1 MLPPDAYTK
10 ADLLLIVPRVAEL
23 TYTAWDIKAFADD
36 VWREGD
42 DALRQALQ
50 QQWEANR
57 GETGGHEWTPPEW
70 AEIAEDGIPLPP
82 LKWSDDRRAVLRAE
96 LDTYYAR
103 LYGLTRKH
111 LRYILDPHGLSE
123 KELEDI
129 LDPWE
134 DPIRSGPHLLPAHP
148 AEDFPGETFRV
159 LNDKDERAFGEYRTR
174 RLVLETWERQAR
186 GGA

>member
-70 AEIAEDGIPLPP
+70 AEIAEDGIPMPP
-82 LKWSDDRRAVLRAE
+82 PKWSEDRRAVLRAE
-96 LDTYYAR
+96 LDAYYAR

-111 LRYILDPHGLSE
+111 LRYIPDPHGLSE
-123 KELEDI
+123 KELKDI
-129 LDPWE
+129 LDPLGR
-134 DPIRSGPHLLPAHP
+134 PRPLRPPSPPRPPRRGLPRRN
-148 AEDFPGETFRV
+148 FPGPE
-159 LNDKDERAFGEYRTR
+159 G
-174 RLVLETWERQAR
+174 
-186 GGA
+186 